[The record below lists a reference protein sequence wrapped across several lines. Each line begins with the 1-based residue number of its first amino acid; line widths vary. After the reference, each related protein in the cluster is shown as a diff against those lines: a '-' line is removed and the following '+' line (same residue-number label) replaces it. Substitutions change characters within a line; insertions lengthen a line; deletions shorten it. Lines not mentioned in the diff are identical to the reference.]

1 MRTIKLLSIIALIT
15 TSAFS
20 QTVLKLDECYKLG
33 RENFP
38 LIKHKEYIEKSR
50 EYTVSNIWKSYFP
63 QITISSQATYQSDVT
78 SIPISLP
85 GMKIEPVSKDQYK
98 AVADISQVI
107 YDGGLMSAQS
117 KIQNAASEVDDY
129 KIEIELIKVKER
141 INQLYFGILLL
152 DKQLLQ
158 TELTKVDLNASLEK
172 LNGAY
177 ANGTVT
183 SSDVDILKAEI
194 LKLAQR
200 EIEINSSRKSFLDM
214 LGLMINKSLDQS
226 AKLEIPQ
233 ANNSLKVESMN
244 RPEISMYTAQE
255 KMIDQ
260 QSGLS
265 LAKILPKAS
274 LFVQG
279 AYGKPTLNMLKNNF
293 DWYYIAGA
301 RLSWSLSSL
310 YTYGN
315 ESEIIELNKKSVES
329 QKESFLLNN
338 KLSLL
343 QYQNE
348 FEKLQEL
355 VKIDEDIIAIRTSV
369 KNSAKAKLENG
380 VITSSDYLRELNAE
394 DQAKQNLATHTILI
408 LLSEQNYK
416 LSNGN

>member
-15 TSAFS
+15 TSTFS
-20 QTVLKLDECYKLG
+20 QNVLTLDECYKLG

-38 LIKHKEYIEKSR
+38 LIKQKEYIEKSR

-78 SIPISLP
+78 SIPLSLP

-158 TELTKVDLNASLEK
+158 TELTKADLKASLEK

-226 AKLEIPQ
+226 AKLELPE
-233 ANNSLKVESMN
+233 ANNSLKVERIN
-244 RPEISMYTAQE
+244 RPEISMYTSQE

-338 KLSLL
+338 KLLL
-343 QYQNE
+343 IQYQNE
-348 FEKLQEL
+348 FEKLQAL

-394 DQAKQNLATHTILI
+394 DQAKQNLAMHTIQK
-408 LLSEQNYK
+408 LLAEQNYK
-416 LSNGN
+416 LTTGN